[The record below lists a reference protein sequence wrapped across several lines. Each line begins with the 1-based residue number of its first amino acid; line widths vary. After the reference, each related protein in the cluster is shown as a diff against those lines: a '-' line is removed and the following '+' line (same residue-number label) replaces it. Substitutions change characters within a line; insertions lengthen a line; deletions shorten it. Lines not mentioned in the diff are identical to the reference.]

1 LCDGSGLHVGR
12 EAILIRL
19 PEQSLNSPRLLHH
32 NIFTERLFD
41 MVGELHQ
48 VTLSRRSIGSKGVID
63 ASSVNWF

>member
-41 MVGELHQ
+41 MVVFCGW
-48 VTLSRRSIGSKGVID
+48 
-63 ASSVNWF
+63 ASYIKLL